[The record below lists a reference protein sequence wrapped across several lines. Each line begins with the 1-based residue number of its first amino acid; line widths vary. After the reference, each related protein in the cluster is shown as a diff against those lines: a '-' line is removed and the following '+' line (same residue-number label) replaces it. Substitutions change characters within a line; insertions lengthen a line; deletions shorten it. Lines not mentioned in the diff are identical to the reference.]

1 LLQTVDRFILEES
14 VRIEL
19 KPVVISCPVP
29 LSLSSENCSADAA
42 NVVLSAQVGKA
53 IVANKNA
60 SPIPWTNVQWHIYA
74 DPDHKQKNVFCT
86 DVCIG
91 LIVLAHPGNTKRD
104 IISINKPL
112 TAI

>member
-1 LLQTVDRFILEES
+1 MTGLTHEAQTFLWLAGFILLQTVDRFVLEES

-53 IVANKNA
+53 IVPIKTPVL
-60 SPIPWTNVQWHIYA
+60 SPGPMSNGIYM
-74 DPDHKQKNVFCT
+74 
-86 DVCIG
+86 
-91 LIVLAHPGNTKRD
+91 LIL
-104 IISINKPL
+104 IISKRMCFAQ
-112 TAI
+112 TYV